1 MPVLPLVESSSVLPR
16 ENFPLRRP
24 SVTMLEAA
32 RSLTEPP
39 GLYHSA
45 LPRISTPGKWRV
57 RLSRR
62 KSGVLPIRCS
72 AVWPSGGMVP
82 SGRRSGAAACFS
94 ASLVEVFAIRS
105 DDCNPQQLHQ
115 PDYRDYRN
123 VLQRLKRG
131 I

>member
-1 MPVLPLVESSSVLPR
+1 VLPLLESSRVLPR
-16 ENFPLRRP
+16 GNFPLRRP
-24 SVTMLEAA
+24 SATMLEAA

-57 RLSRR
+57 RRSSRR
-62 KSGVLPIRCS
+62 SGVLPIRCS
-72 AVWPSGGMVP
+72 VLWPSGGIVP
-82 SGRRSGAAACFS
+82 SGLRAGDAACFS
-94 ASLVEVFAIRS
+94 ASLLEVFAIQS
-105 DDCNPQQLHQ
+105 GTVTPEQLHE
-115 PDYRDYRN
+115 PDDRDHRN